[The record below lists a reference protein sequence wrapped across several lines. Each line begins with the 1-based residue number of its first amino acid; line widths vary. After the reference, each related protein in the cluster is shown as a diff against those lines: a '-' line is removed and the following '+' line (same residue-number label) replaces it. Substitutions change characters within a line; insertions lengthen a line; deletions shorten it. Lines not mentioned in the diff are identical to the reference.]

1 LTSTKT
7 TIDKMIQI
15 KFSHWFWITTLT
27 GLLLVHSNNAIKT
40 EENLD
45 QVRVGHSIASYPRK
59 HEEAKKPW
67 IDSSSSSIST
77 STSKSVSVSHVR
89 YQVGQNQHH
98 QPSRNI
104 KKIIKKK
111 VQSRKSFLE
120 KIYAKIKEFAR
131 ITLATRRANSD
142 EENNFVKN
150 TFEQNNS
157 ENNSH
162 NIAASQPETREKQGE
177 SIDKPEDSDAEP
189 DTINDD
195 DRKWNEAGHES
206 PNVVS
211 FNEFSD
217 GPLIVDT
224 HDVSE
229 NVVDNAHQA
238 PTDIE
243 MSNNVRMIV
252 DNSGDQGSKS
262 LGSVIDKSP
271 RSLDARGRSL
281 WPINIPRRA
290 KVIESVND
298 DGDSGRERKGLEATF
313 SSFTQDRAVMFDS
326 ESGDSHLVEWTNII
340 ILGVTSSCAFAFIS
354 VLVVALVVLRAKMK
368 DPGNNCDQFSDIM
381 STSSRSTASTISST
395 RSCKSIPDKVDII
408 SFNAEGNLRKSA
420 YKCDDLYSLDSDYF
434 LSSLEDI
441 SVQL

>member
-1 LTSTKT
+1 
-7 TIDKMIQI
+7 M
-15 KFSHWFWITTLT
+15 T
-27 GLLLVHSNNAIKT
+27 GLLFVHSNNAIKT
-40 EENLD
+40 DENLD
-45 QVRVGHSIASYPRK
+45 QVRVGHSIASDPRK

-89 YQVGQNQHH
+89 FQVGQNQHH
-98 QPSRNI
+98 QPSRKI

-131 ITLATRRANSD
+131 ITLATRRVNSD

-150 TFEQNNS
+150 SFERNNS

-162 NIAASQPETREKQGE
+162 NIAALQSETHEKQGE
-177 SIDKPEDSDAEP
+177 SKDKPEDSDVEP

-229 NVVDNAHQA
+229 NVVDNVHQA
-238 PTDIE
+238 PSDIE

-252 DNSGDQGSKS
+252 DNSGDQGSNTM
-262 LGSVIDKSP
+262 GSVIEESP

-313 SSFTQDRAVMFDS
+313 SSFTQDRAVMFES
-326 ESGDSHLVEWTNII
+326 EPRSGDSHLVEWTNII
-340 ILGVTSSCAFAFIS
+340 ILGVTIATAFAFIS
-354 VLVVALVVLRAKMK
+354 VLVVALVYRRSKMK
-368 DPGNNCDQFSDIM
+368 DPVNNCDQFSDIM

-441 SVQL
+441 SVQI